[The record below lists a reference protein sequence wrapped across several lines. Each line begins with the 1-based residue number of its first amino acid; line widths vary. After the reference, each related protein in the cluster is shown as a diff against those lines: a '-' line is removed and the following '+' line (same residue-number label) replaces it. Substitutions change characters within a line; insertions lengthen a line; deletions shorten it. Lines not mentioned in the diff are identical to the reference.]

1 MYVVCLEWNLF
12 FKKTGFCQN
21 IFQWKLVIKETIPS
35 ITTKSNIAMKQQ
47 QEQLTAYTLAGIFTL
62 SLRLIVGWTY
72 FSAFWRRLVL
82 ENKLIPDSAGYIGE
96 KFNHFLPNSLGIK
109 PIIEYLVS
117 TPDLLWWAMVIFT
130 IVEGIVGLLY
140 MFGFFTRL
148 MSIGVFSL
156 AFGILLGS
164 GWLGT
169 TCLDE
174 WQIGILGVSAGF
186 TIFLSGGG
194 KYSLDY
200 LLQSKLPKNK
210 WLVWITSG
218 ELPLSIKRVNK
229 VAISGAVVLFILA
242 LYTNQVFHN
251 GVWGPLHNKSVKP
264 KIELT
269 DAKIDNGTLSFKVYR
284 VEGVDVY
291 GSFLIG
297 ITLKEANGKVV
308 IQKDGEELAQFPLTN
323 IRNDYVAK
331 VSPGKHSLIIPLG
344 SKATLT
350 IRDNALKNLPEG
362 QYELILT
369 DISGITWKQN
379 IAIH

>member
-1 MYVVCLEWNLF
+1 ML
-12 FKKTGFCQN
+12 T
-21 IFQWKLVIKETIPS
+21 
-35 ITTKSNIAMKQQ
+35 QQ
-47 QEQLTAYTLAGIFTL
+47 QEPSKAYVLAGIFTL

-82 ENKLIPDSAGYIGE
+82 ENKLIPDGTGYIGE
-96 KFNHFLPNSLGIK
+96 KFNHFLPNSIGIK

-130 IVEGIVGLLY
+130 LVEGIVGLLY
-140 MFGFFTRL
+140 MLGFFTRL

-200 LLQSKLPKNK
+200 LLLPKLSKNK
-210 WLVWITSG
+210 WLVWLTSG
-218 ELPLSIKRVNK
+218 ELPLSIKQFSK
-229 VAISGAVVLFILA
+229 VAISGAVLLFILT

-264 KIELT
+264 ELKISN
-269 DAKIDNGTLSFKVYR
+269 AKIQKDILTFKVYR
-284 VEGVDVY
+284 IEGADVY

-297 ITLKEANGKVV
+297 ITLKDENGKT
-308 IQKDGEELAQFPLTN
+308 ILQKNGEELARFPLTR
-323 IRNDYVAK
+323 IKNDYVAK
-331 VSPGKHSLIIPLG
+331 VAPGKHSLIIPLG
-344 SKATLT
+344 SKTTLT
-350 IRDNALKNLPEG
+350 IRSDVFMDLPKG
-362 QYELILT
+362 NYELILT
-369 DISGITWKQN
+369 DISGITWKEKITIN
-379 IAIH
+379 

>member
-1 MYVVCLEWNLF
+1 MEIEE
-12 FKKTGFCQN
+12 KQN
-21 IFQWKLVIKETIPS
+21 
-35 ITTKSNIAMKQQ
+35 MQQ
-47 QEQLTAYTLAGIFTL
+47 SYSLSGMFTFA
-62 SLRLIVGWTY
+62 LRLVVGWTY
-72 FSAFWRRLVL
+72 FSAFWRRLIL
-82 ENKLIPDSAGYIGE
+82 ENKLIPDTAGYIGE
-96 KFNHFLPNSLGIK
+96 KFNHFLPNSIGIK

-130 IVEGIVGLLY
+130 LVEGIVGLLY
-140 MFGFFTRL
+140 MLGFFTRL

-200 LLQSKLPKNK
+200 LLLPKLSKNK
-210 WLVWITSG
+210 WLIWLTSG
-218 ELPLSIKRVNK
+218 ELPLSIKQFSK
-229 VAISGAVVLFILA
+229 VAISGAVLLFILT

-264 KIELT
+264 KLEISN
-269 DAKIDNGTLSFKVYR
+269 AKIQEDILTFKVYR
-284 VEGVDVY
+284 IEGADVY

-297 ITLKEANGKVV
+297 ITLKDENGKT
-308 IQKDGEELAQFPLTN
+308 ILQKNGEELARFPLTR
-323 IRNDYVAK
+323 IKNDYVAK
-331 VSPGKHSLIIPLG
+331 VAPGKHSLIIPLG

-350 IRDNALKNLPEG
+350 IRSDVFMDLPKG
-362 QYELILT
+362 DYELILT
-369 DISGITWKQN
+369 DISGITWKEKVV
-379 IAIH
+379 IS

>member
-1 MYVVCLEWNLF
+1 
-12 FKKTGFCQN
+12 
-21 IFQWKLVIKETIPS
+21 
-35 ITTKSNIAMKQQ
+35 MKQQ

-82 ENKLIPDSAGYIGE
+82 ENKLIPDSTGYIGE
-96 KFNHFLPNSLGIK
+96 KFNHFLPNSIGIK

-130 IVEGIVGLLY
+130 IIEGVVGLLY
-140 MFGFFTRL
+140 MLGFFTRL

-200 LLQSKLPKNK
+200 LLQPQLSKINGWYGLLPANFHC
-210 WLVWITSG
+210 
-218 ELPLSIKRVNK
+218 LS
-229 VAISGAVVLFILA
+229 SD
-242 LYTNQVFHN
+242 
-251 GVWGPLHNKSVKP
+251 SVK
-264 KIELT
+264 
-269 DAKIDNGTLSFKVYR
+269 
-284 VEGVDVY
+284 
-291 GSFLIG
+291 
-297 ITLKEANGKVV
+297 
-308 IQKDGEELAQFPLTN
+308 
-323 IRNDYVAK
+323 
-331 VSPGKHSLIIPLG
+331 
-344 SKATLT
+344 
-350 IRDNALKNLPEG
+350 
-362 QYELILT
+362 
-369 DISGITWKQN
+369 
-379 IAIH
+379 

>member
-1 MYVVCLEWNLF
+1 ML
-12 FKKTGFCQN
+12 T
-21 IFQWKLVIKETIPS
+21 
-35 ITTKSNIAMKQQ
+35 QQ
-47 QEQLTAYTLAGIFTL
+47 QEPSKAYVLAGIFTL

-82 ENKLIPDSAGYIGE
+82 ENKLIPDATGYIGE
-96 KFNHFLPNSLGIK
+96 KFNHFLPNSIGIK

-130 IVEGIVGLLY
+130 LVEGIVGLLY
-140 MFGFFTRL
+140 MLGFFTRL
-148 MSIGVFSL
+148 MSIGVFRL

-200 LLQSKLPKNK
+200 LLLPKLSKNK
-210 WLVWITSG
+210 WLVWLTSG
-218 ELPLSIKRVNK
+218 ELPLSIKQFSK
-229 VAISGAVVLFILA
+229 VAISGAVLLFILT

-251 GVWGPLHNKSVKP
+251 GIWGPLHNKSVKP
-264 KIELT
+264 ELKISN
-269 DAKIDNGTLSFKVYR
+269 AKIQEDILTFKVYR
-284 VEGVDVY
+284 IEGADVY

-297 ITLKEANGKVV
+297 ITLKDENGKT
-308 IQKDGEELAQFPLTN
+308 ILQKNGEELARFPLTR
-323 IRNDYVAK
+323 IKNDYVAK
-331 VSPGKHSLIIPLG
+331 VAPGKHSLIIPLG

-350 IRDNALKNLPEG
+350 IRSDVFMDLPKSD
-362 QYELILT
+362 YELILT
-369 DISGITWKQN
+369 DISGITWKEKITVN
-379 IAIH
+379 

>member
-1 MYVVCLEWNLF
+1 ML
-12 FKKTGFCQN
+12 T
-21 IFQWKLVIKETIPS
+21 
-35 ITTKSNIAMKQQ
+35 QQ
-47 QEQLTAYTLAGIFTL
+47 QEPSKAYVLAGIFTL

-82 ENKLIPDSAGYIGE
+82 ENKLIQDATGYIGE
-96 KFNHFLPNSLGIK
+96 KFNHFLPNSIGIK

-130 IVEGIVGLLY
+130 LVEGIVGLLY
-140 MFGFFTRL
+140 MLGFFTRL

-200 LLQSKLPKNK
+200 LLLPKLSKNK
-210 WLVWITSG
+210 WLVWLTSG
-218 ELPLSIKRVNK
+218 ELPLSIKQFSK
-229 VAISGAVVLFILA
+229 VAISGAVLLFILT

-251 GVWGPLHNKSVKP
+251 GIWGPLHNKSVKP
-264 KIELT
+264 ELKISN
-269 DAKIDNGTLSFKVYR
+269 AKIQEDILTFKVYR
-284 VEGVDVY
+284 IEGADVY

-297 ITLKEANGKVV
+297 ITLKDENGKT
-308 IQKDGEELAQFPLTN
+308 ILQKNGEELARFPLTR
-323 IRNDYVAK
+323 IKNDYVAK
-331 VSPGKHSLIIPLG
+331 VAPGKHSLIIPLG

-350 IRDNALKNLPEG
+350 IRSDVFMDLPKSD
-362 QYELILT
+362 YELILT
-369 DISGITWKQN
+369 DISGITWKEKITVN
-379 IAIH
+379 

>member
-1 MYVVCLEWNLF
+1 ML
-12 FKKTGFCQN
+12 T
-21 IFQWKLVIKETIPS
+21 
-35 ITTKSNIAMKQQ
+35 QQ
-47 QEQLTAYTLAGIFTL
+47 QEPSKAYILAGIFTL

-82 ENKLIPDSAGYIGE
+82 ENKLIPDGTGYIGE
-96 KFNHFLPNSLGIK
+96 KFNHFLPNSIGIK

-130 IVEGIVGLLY
+130 LVEGIVGLLY
-140 MFGFFTRL
+140 MLGFFTRL

-200 LLQSKLPKNK
+200 LLLPKLSKNK
-210 WLVWITSG
+210 WLIWLTSG
-218 ELPLSIKRVNK
+218 ELPLSIKQFSK
-229 VAISGAVVLFILA
+229 VAISGAVLLFILT

-264 KIELT
+264 KLEISN
-269 DAKIDNGTLSFKVYR
+269 AKIQEDILTFKVYR
-284 VEGVDVY
+284 IEGADVY

-297 ITLKEANGKVV
+297 ITLKDENGKT
-308 IQKDGEELAQFPLTN
+308 ILQKNGEELARFPLTR
-323 IRNDYVAK
+323 IKNDYVAK
-331 VSPGKHSLIIPLG
+331 VAPGKHSLIIPLG

-350 IRDNALKNLPEG
+350 IRSDVFMDLPKG
-362 QYELILT
+362 DYELILT
-369 DISGITWKQN
+369 DISGITWKEKVV
-379 IAIH
+379 ISSVSYTHLTLPTKA

>member
-1 MYVVCLEWNLF
+1 ML
-12 FKKTGFCQN
+12 T
-21 IFQWKLVIKETIPS
+21 
-35 ITTKSNIAMKQQ
+35 QQ
-47 QEQLTAYTLAGIFTL
+47 QEPSKAYVLAGIFTL

-82 ENKLIPDSAGYIGE
+82 ENKLIPDATGYIGE
-96 KFNHFLPNSLGIK
+96 KFNHFLPNSIGIK

-130 IVEGIVGLLY
+130 LVEGIVGLLY
-140 MFGFFTRL
+140 MLGFFTRL

-164 GWLGT
+164 GWQGT

-200 LLQSKLPKNK
+200 LLLPKLSKNK
-210 WLVWITSG
+210 WLVWLTSG
-218 ELPLSIKRVNK
+218 ELPLSIKQFSK
-229 VAISGAVVLFILA
+229 VAISGAVLLFILT

-251 GVWGPLHNKSVKP
+251 GIWGPLHNKSVKP
-264 KIELT
+264 ELKISN
-269 DAKIDNGTLSFKVYR
+269 AKIQEDILTFKVYR
-284 VEGVDVY
+284 IEGADVY

-297 ITLKEANGKVV
+297 ITLKDENGKT
-308 IQKDGEELAQFPLTN
+308 ILQKNGEELARFPLTR
-323 IRNDYVAK
+323 IKNDYVAK
-331 VSPGKHSLIIPLG
+331 VAPGKHSLIIPLG

-350 IRDNALKNLPEG
+350 IRSDVFMDLPKSD
-362 QYELILT
+362 YELILT
-369 DISGITWKQN
+369 DISGITWKEKITVN
-379 IAIH
+379 